1 MKKKKATITI
11 TDDEGNVIKEI
22 PMSAADGDWL
32 RAGRLAE
39 KARAGDQHAAEE
51 LKRMQDNELFELE
64 DEE

>member
-11 TDDEGNVIKEI
+11 TDEEGNVIEEI
-22 PMSAADGDWL
+22 GMSAADGDWL

-39 KARAGDQHAAEE
+39 KARTGDQQAAEE
-51 LKRMQDNELFELE
+51 LKRMEDTELFEVE